1 MKRLILA
8 FVVLAAVLPAVA
20 LAGTWNIDPV
30 HSSVGFKIRHFFT
43 KVGGTFTDY
52 AGTIEFDPENPE
64 AAKVKI
70 TIQAASINTNNEK
83 RDGHL
88 QSEDFFWVEKNP
100 ELTFRSTKVT
110 KKGDGFLVEGLLT
123 MRGVE
128 KTVVLEAEFLG
139 AGPDGWGGTR
149 AGFTASTKVNR
160 KDWGINWNKTLD
172 QGGTVLSDDV
182 TINLEIE
189 SILQEDK
196 PGE

>member
-43 KVGGTFTDY
+43 KVG
-52 AGTIEFDPENPE
+52 
-64 AAKVKI
+64 
-70 TIQAASINTNNEK
+70 
-83 RDGHL
+83 
-88 QSEDFFWVEKNP
+88 EDFFWVEKNP